1 MPETFYEP
9 RHQKIFAAIRN
20 LNVDENPVDILTV
33 TNELEKEGTLESV
46 GGPTYIVDLASHVG
60 SAANIQYHAKILQQ
74 KYMARQLISFA
85 SKIETSAFDPMVDTD
100 ELMQEAE
107 GALFEISRKTCGKT
121 TPRLTLWCV
130 KPWTSYKRHRQ
141 TALVSPDCLPALP
154 SSTT

>member
-1 MPETFYEP
+1 M
-9 RHQKIFAAIRN
+9 N
-20 LNVDENPVDILTV
+20 LR
-33 TNELEKEGTLESV
+33 KKRTLESV

-107 GALFEISRKTCGKT
+107 GALFEISRKNMRQDYTQIDPVVRQAVDIIQKRIVKQHWSHRIAF
-121 TPRLTLWCV
+121 RL
-130 KPWTSYKRHRQ
+130 YQARRHDIWL
-141 TALVSPDCLPALP
+141 AEE
-154 SSTT
+154 